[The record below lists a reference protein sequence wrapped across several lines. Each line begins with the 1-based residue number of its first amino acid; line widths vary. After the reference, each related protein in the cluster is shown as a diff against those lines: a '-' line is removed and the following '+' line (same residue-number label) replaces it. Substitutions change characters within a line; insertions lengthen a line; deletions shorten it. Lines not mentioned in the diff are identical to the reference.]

1 MGIIKA
7 ICISE
12 KKGTLKMPVQ
22 EAELIPNHGIKND
35 AHAGNWHR
43 QISLL
48 SDEKIQAFKEKVP
61 GIRYGAFG
69 ENLVTEGYDLRNIPV
84 GTKFRIGN
92 DIIIQMTQIG
102 KNCHTKCAIS
112 KQTGECIM
120 PREGVFARVLKGG
133 VIHTGDSIEELPFDP
148 ETPFTAAIIT
158 LSDKGF
164 AGERE
169 DKSGPMLAGMVRQH
183 GYEVVEQLLLPD
195 GIERL
200 SAELI
205 RLADQR
211 QVNLILTTGGTGFSQ
226 RDLTPEATEKVCQRM
241 APGIPEAMR
250 YVSLKITPK
259 AMLSRE
265 TAGIR
270 NRSLI
275 INLPGSPKAAREN
288 LEAVLPALDH
298 GLGILRGTDGECG
311 K

>member
-12 KKGTLKMPVQ
+12 KKGTLKVPVQ
-22 EAELIPNHGIKND
+22 EAELIPDHGIKND

-250 YVSLKITPK
+250 YASLKITPK

-288 LEAVLPALDH
+288 LEAVMPALDH

>member
-12 KKGTLKMPVQ
+12 KKGTLKVPVQ
-22 EAELIPNHGIKND
+22 EAELIPDHGIKND

-120 PREGVFARVLKGG
+120 PQEGVFARVLKGG

-250 YVSLKITPK
+250 YASLNITPK

-270 NRSLI
+270 NKSLI

>member
-1 MGIIKA
+1 MGSIKA

-12 KKGTLKMPVQ
+12 KKGTLKVPVQ
-22 EAELIPNHGIKND
+22 EAELIPDHGIEND

-61 GIRYGAFG
+61 GIRYGSFG

-84 GTKFRIGN
+84 GTKFRIGD

-120 PREGVFARVLKGG
+120 PREGVFARVLHGG
-133 VIHTGDSIEELPFDP
+133 TVRVGDSIEKLPFDP
-148 ETPFTAAIIT
+148 DTPFTAAVIT
-158 LSDKGF
+158 LSDKGA

-169 DKSGPMLAGMVRQH
+169 DKSGPMLAEMARQQ

-195 GIERL
+195 GIEKL

-211 QVNLILTTGGTGFSQ
+211 QVSLILTTGGTGFSQ

-250 YVSLKITPK
+250 YASLKITPK

-298 GLGILRGTDGECG
+298 GLGILRGTAGECG

>member
-12 KKGTLKMPVQ
+12 KKGTLKVPVQ
-22 EAELIPNHGIKND
+22 EAELIPDHGIKND

-169 DKSGPMLAGMVRQH
+169 DKSGPMLAGMVSQH

-226 RDLTPEATEKVCQRM
+226 RDLTPETTEKVCQRM

-250 YVSLKITPK
+250 YASLKITPK

-270 NRSLI
+270 NKSLI